1 MAASFTDAA
10 FPVTQLRAL
19 FPALRNGFVFFDNAA
34 GAQVPQTVLDRVQHH
49 LVYCNAQRGGRYAM
63 SEAVDAAIR
72 EARQAVADFLNATD
86 PSEVSFGMN
95 GTSFL
100 RLISLGIGQD
110 LELRPEI
117 VVTDSD
123 HEANI
128 APWLALERAG
138 AVLRWWHAGEDGR
151 LSLAGLDR
159 LLSPRTRV
167 VACAAASNAT
177 GAIHDLAGVAARAH
191 AVGAEV
197 VVDAVHYGPHGPLD
211 VQATGIDYLACSG
224 YKIFG
229 PHMGFMW
236 GRREALLRLA
246 TFREAFIPDVPPD
259 KIEAGT
265 FMYENVAGMDAAIGY
280 LNTLGPPD
288 RGLARAAQLRA
299 AMARIQRY
307 EAALSRR
314 VIAVL
319 RRAGARIYGESDEAE
334 SGRRVPTF
342 LFTLAGRAP
351 QEVVTHLAARGI
363 GARDGHMYAPRLMRR
378 LGLPEDCGGVR
389 ISLVHYNTEAEIER
403 LGAVLMELEKT

>member
-1 MAASFTDAA
+1 MDTAHQSATAATDAA
-10 FPVTQLRAL
+10 FPVMRLRQL

-34 GAQVPQTVLDRVQHH
+34 GAQVPQPVLDRVQHH
-49 LVYCNAQRGGRYAM
+49 LVHCNAQRGGRYAM
-63 SEAVDAAIR
+63 SQAVDTAIR
-72 EARQAVADFLNATD
+72 EARQAVADFLNAAD

-110 LELRPEI
+110 LGARREI

-128 APWLALERAG
+128 APWLALVQAG

-151 LSLAGLDR
+151 LSLAELER

-177 GAIHDLAGVAARAH
+177 GTIHDLAGVAGRAH
-191 AVGAEV
+191 AAGAEV

-211 VQATGIDYLACSG
+211 VQAAGIDYLACSG

-236 GRREALLRLA
+236 GRREALLRLP

-280 LNTLGPPD
+280 LSTLGPPNGD
-288 RGLARAAQLRA
+288 LARADQLHA
-299 AMARIQRY
+299 AMARIQDY
-307 EAALSRR
+307 EAVLSRR
-314 VIAVL
+314 AIAVL
-319 RRAGARIYGESDEAE
+319 RRARARIYGESEETE

-342 LFTLAGRAP
+342 LFTLEGRSP
-351 QEVVTHLAARGI
+351 QDVVTHLAARGI

-378 LGLPEDCGGVR
+378 LGL
-389 ISLVHYNTEAEIER
+389 S
-403 LGAVLMELEKT
+403 